1 MPTLVVCAGPNGS
14 GKSTVTARLPMIGY
28 YVNAD
33 RIKSHLN
40 CSDLE
45 AAQNAEKLRED
56 LLARREDF
64 TMETVLSRPRNLLL
78 MQRAKESGYYVCC
91 WYILTADPEINIRRV
106 RERAAKGQHDVPED
120 VVRSRYMRALTQ
132 LPALFGTCDELYIF
146 DNSPE
151 RNQGEYSMIASWVS
165 GKLELKPNELWP
177 REKLEA
183 LVAGN
188 YPSQFLGWKSE

>member
-14 GKSTVTARLPMIGY
+14 GKSTVTARLPIIGY

-33 RIKSHLN
+33 RIKSHFG

-78 MQRAKESGYYVCC
+78 MQRAKEAGYDVCC
-91 WYILTADPEINIRRV
+91 WYILTADPEINVRRV
-106 RERAAKGQHDVPED
+106 KARAAKGQHDVPED
-120 VVRSRYMRALTQ
+120 VVCSRYMRALTQ
-132 LPALFGTCDELYIF
+132 LPALFGVCDELYIF

-151 RNQGEYSMIASWVS
+151 RNQGEFSMIAAWVS
-165 GKLELKPNELWP
+165 GKLELKPNGLWP

-183 LVAGN
+183 LVAGK